1 MPSKNRLTVILSPKA
16 KSVKGFKPG
25 LLGPNAISQPLAP
38 SPPLLFVAAIIT
50 EAEQQMNK

>member
-1 MPSKNRLTVILSPKA
+1 MPSKNGLTVILSPKA